1 MHTPKLLK
9 FGAIAI
15 SFKHQVPFLKVILLN
30 GNAESDSLDLRPL
43 FDT

>member
-1 MHTPKLLK
+1 MKANLLK
-9 FGAIAI
+9 FGAFAI

-30 GNAESDSLDLRPL
+30 GNAESLDLRPI